1 MRAFS
6 LLAEVG
12 NKKNTGEQSTI
23 SSPHSQPFYIPHP
36 ITGPP
41 WDHYRENIQGGTGW
55 GTANDVLHFYQYFSE
70 FLICSMFVC
79 FKELTFW
86 LERLQNAI
94 QQDQVAQT
102 QYERHNTARRVSWND
117 TFVYFSD
124 FEFILLRSG

>member
-1 MRAFS
+1 MERMQDNLWIPNWPIDQSQASEHFS

-70 FLICSMFVC
+70 F
-79 FKELTFW
+79 
-86 LERLQNAI
+86 
-94 QQDQVAQT
+94 
-102 QYERHNTARRVSWND
+102 
-117 TFVYFSD
+117 
-124 FEFILLRSG
+124 